1 MNENFSNGLQKLYN
15 CVSKG
20 LGSIMIPQEV
30 RNIIDKE
37 AKQIDMLE
45 MDGGITDKAIS
56 LCNDMEQPLG
66 EVKELYR
73 RTCSRMLYQE
83 MRKQKNIEDVVNEA
97 KAILQDENEVA
108 DEVVNE
114 DWLMR
119 FFNSIQDIS
128 NTDMQKL
135 WGKVL
140 AGEIKSPNSFTLRSL
155 DTLSK
160 ITKQEATLFEEL
172 RPYIINYRGTFAIL
186 NDDEINKII
195 DKFQKQTNNIN
206 SNDGEAFKTM
216 YSKELRPYEEVISL
230 IDFTLGGTYMD
241 QYKKIL
247 EVKTPINFV
256 ELWKDKT
263 NCTAKTQSFKS
274 GYSKG
279 YQRFLKK
286 NMDLFLFMSIML
298 AICLSKMFSQDKEE
312 RMNEIIST
320 TKNRGTNHFVA
331 KVIAGIIISSFY
343 YLLALVPFLII
354 IFSIYGLAGWDV
366 NVQLGIAPLFPNLL
380 TYGQLLSR
388 AILMG
393 LLASVLMGLLI
404 MFFSKVFLSSSVSVI
419 CSIILCFIPN
429 IMISLL
435 NISSSSILRYCF
447 PITMVDVSSVLNF
460 DMTKLLFTLL
470 LFFFLT
476 FILIYDK
483 KRLIQ

>member
-1 MNENFSNGLQKLYN
+1 MTRLIKNELNRIYTCKINRISVLL
-15 CVSKG
+15 
-20 LGSIMIPQEV
+20 LIMISVIYGFLTVFQDQTITYYEQG
-30 RNIIDKE
+30 IIYG
-37 AKQIDMLE
+37 IDAITFEKNLSH
-45 MDGGITDKAIS
+45 GTVGI
-56 LCNDMEQPLG
+56 
-66 EVKELYR
+66 
-73 RTCSRMLYQE
+73 
-83 MRKQKNIEDVVNEA
+83 
-97 KAILQDENEVA
+97 
-108 DEVVNE
+108 
-114 DWLMR
+114 
-119 FFNSIQDIS
+119 
-128 NTDMQKL
+128 
-135 WGKVL
+135 
-140 AGEIKSPNSFTLRSL
+140 
-155 DTLSK
+155 
-160 ITKQEATLFEEL
+160 
-172 RPYIINYRGTFAIL
+172 

-331 KVIAGIIISSFY
+331 KVIAGIIISSFH

>member
-1 MNENFSNGLQKLYN
+1 MTRLIKNELNRIYTCKINRISVLL
-15 CVSKG
+15 
-20 LGSIMIPQEV
+20 LIMISVIYGFLTVFQDQTITYYEQG
-30 RNIIDKE
+30 IIYG
-37 AKQIDMLE
+37 IDA
-45 MDGGITDKAIS
+45 ITFEKNLS
-56 LCNDMEQPLG
+56 HG
-66 EVKELYR
+66 TVK
-73 RTCSRMLYQE
+73 
-83 MRKQKNIEDVVNEA
+83 I
-97 KAILQDENEVA
+97 
-108 DEVVNE
+108 
-114 DWLMR
+114 
-119 FFNSIQDIS
+119 
-128 NTDMQKL
+128 
-135 WGKVL
+135 
-140 AGEIKSPNSFTLRSL
+140 
-155 DTLSK
+155 
-160 ITKQEATLFEEL
+160 
-172 RPYIINYRGTFAIL
+172 
-186 NDDEINKII
+186 NDDEINKVI
-195 DKFQKQTNNIN
+195 DNFQKQTNNIN
-206 SNDGEAFKTM
+206 STDGEAFKTM

-366 NVQLGIAPLFPNLL
+366 NVQLGIASLFPNLL

>member
-1 MNENFSNGLQKLYN
+1 
-15 CVSKG
+15 
-20 LGSIMIPQEV
+20 
-30 RNIIDKE
+30 
-37 AKQIDMLE
+37 
-45 MDGGITDKAIS
+45 
-56 LCNDMEQPLG
+56 ME
-66 EVKELYR
+66 
-73 RTCSRMLYQE
+73 
-83 MRKQKNIEDVVNEA
+83 I
-97 KAILQDENEVA
+97 
-108 DEVVNE
+108 
-114 DWLMR
+114 
-119 FFNSIQDIS
+119 
-128 NTDMQKL
+128 
-135 WGKVL
+135 
-140 AGEIKSPNSFTLRSL
+140 
-155 DTLSK
+155 
-160 ITKQEATLFEEL
+160 
-172 RPYIINYRGTFAIL
+172 

-388 AILMG
+388 TILMG

>member
-1 MNENFSNGLQKLYN
+1 
-15 CVSKG
+15 
-20 LGSIMIPQEV
+20 
-30 RNIIDKE
+30 
-37 AKQIDMLE
+37 
-45 MDGGITDKAIS
+45 
-56 LCNDMEQPLG
+56 
-66 EVKELYR
+66 
-73 RTCSRMLYQE
+73 
-83 MRKQKNIEDVVNEA
+83 
-97 KAILQDENEVA
+97 
-108 DEVVNE
+108 
-114 DWLMR
+114 
-119 FFNSIQDIS
+119 
-128 NTDMQKL
+128 
-135 WGKVL
+135 
-140 AGEIKSPNSFTLRSL
+140 
-155 DTLSK
+155 
-160 ITKQEATLFEEL
+160 
-172 RPYIINYRGTFAIL
+172 
-186 NDDEINKII
+186 
-195 DKFQKQTNNIN
+195 
-206 SNDGEAFKTM
+206 
-216 YSKELRPYEEVISL
+216 
-230 IDFTLGGTYMD
+230 
-241 QYKKIL
+241 
-247 EVKTPINFV
+247 
-256 ELWKDKT
+256 
-263 NCTAKTQSFKS
+263 
-274 GYSKG
+274 
-279 YQRFLKK
+279 
-286 NMDLFLFMSIML
+286 MDLFLFMSIML

-366 NVQLGIAPLFPNLL
+366 NAQLGIAPLFPNLL